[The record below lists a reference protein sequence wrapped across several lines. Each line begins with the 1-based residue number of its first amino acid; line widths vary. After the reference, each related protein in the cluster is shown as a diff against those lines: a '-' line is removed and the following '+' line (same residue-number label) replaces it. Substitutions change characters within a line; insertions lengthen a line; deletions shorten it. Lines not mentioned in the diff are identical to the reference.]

1 MTAAKQSSDQF
12 SYTQNPSLRIFKGC
26 IMELSL
32 IVNVPKDN

>member
-12 SYTQNPSLRIFKGC
+12 SYTQNSLRIFKGY